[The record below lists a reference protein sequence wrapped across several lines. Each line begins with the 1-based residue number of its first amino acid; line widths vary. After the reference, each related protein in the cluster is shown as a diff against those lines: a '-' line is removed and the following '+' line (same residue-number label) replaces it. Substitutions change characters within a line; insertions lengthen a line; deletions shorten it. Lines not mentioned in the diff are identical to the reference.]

1 MANSKW
7 NIDAAHSSLQ
17 FSVRHMV
24 ITKVRGAFKGYS
36 GTLELDENRDQALAR
51 VDVVIDAASIDTSEP
66 KRDEHLRSQDFL
78 DVAAYPTLAFRS
90 RSIDRSGDRY
100 RVTGDLT
107 IHGVTRSVTLDAE
120 FQGQGKDPWGGQ
132 RAAFSAKTSVNREDF
147 GLTWNQVLEAG
158 GVLVGTK
165 IDIEIEVQAVQA
177 ARAERAPAAEVASA
191 TA

>member
-1 MANSKW
+1 MALSKW

-24 ITKVRGAFKGYS
+24 ITKVRGAFKVFN
-36 GTLELDENRDQALAR
+36 GTVELDGSEELTLTNA
-51 VDVVIDAASIDTSEP
+51 DVVIDASSIDTAEP
-66 KRDEHLRSQDFL
+66 KRDEHLRSSDFL
-78 DVAAYPTLAFRS
+78 NVASYPTLTFQS
-90 RSIDRSGDRY
+90 RTIERRGQRY
-100 RVTGDLT
+100 QVTGDLT
-107 IHGVTRSVTLDAE
+107 LHGVTRSVSLDAE

-132 RAAFSAKTSVNREDF
+132 RAAFSAKGSVNREDF

-165 IDIEIEVQAVQA
+165 IDLELEIQAVKAAQA
-177 ARAERAPAAEVASA
+177 EK